1 MIEEAKGR
9 YEAGLAL
16 VAYYYFDFS
25 DTAKQDVHGLL
36 TSLLA
41 QFSAKSDYC
50 YRILSELY
58 STHDG
63 GSQQPSNAT
72 LAECLKKILKL
83 PGLPPIYIIVDALD
97 ECPNTSGIPTT
108 ARGKVLEVLKDLVLL
123 KLTNLRICVTS
134 RPETDIRAILGPL
147 EPLQVSLHDEKGQE
161 DDIRGYINTFVHSDE
176 TMGSWSAKVKE
187 LVIDTLSVK
196 VNGM

>member
-1 MIEEAKGR
+1 VIEEAKGQ
-9 YEAGLAL
+9 YDAGLAL
-16 VAYYYFDFS
+16 IAYYYFDFS

-41 QFSAKSDYC
+41 QFSAKSDHC

-72 LAECLKKILKL
+72 LTECLKKILNL
-83 PGLPPIYIIVDALD
+83 PGLPPLYIIVDALD
-97 ECPNTSGIPTT
+97 ECPNTSGIPKT
-108 ARGKVLEVLKDLVLL
+108 AREAILDVLEDLVLL

-134 RPETDIRAILGPL
+134 RPESDIRAILGPL
-147 EPLQVSLHDEKGQE
+147 EPLQVSLHDEKGQT
-161 DDIRGYINTFVHSDE
+161 DDIRGYINTFVHSDR
-176 TMGSWSAKVKE
+176 TMRSWSAKVKE
-187 LVIDTLSVK
+187 LVIDKLSAK